1 MLFLVAL
8 FWFAFFLVAYTYVGY
23 PLLLALVGLVRRNP
37 PRRAPFAGSFS
48 FVLSVHNEEGN
59 LRRRLEELSAYIR
72 ATGLSG
78 EIVLVSDGSTDG
90 TVALARSFEADGI
103 VRVLERSEKQGKAV
117 ALSAGCLD
125 AKGEIL
131 VFADARQR
139 WADDTLARLLENFAD
154 LSVGAV
160 SGDLVLETAPG
171 VMAGVGLYWRFE
183 KWLRKKESSI
193 YAQVGVTGAVSACR
207 RELFQ
212 PIPPGT
218 LTDDVFWPLRVA
230 MRGYRVVHDERALA
244 YDRLPEK
251 PRDEFRRKVRTLAG
265 NFQVLRM
272 LPASLLPWKN
282 PVWLQWVSHKLLRL
296 VVPWALIVLLVSNVV
311 LVASQPASWWTG
323 DASPPDI
330 WAEWFFPAFMAF
342 QGVGYVVGLAGM
354 APEIGKRI
362 KVAGAAGSLLVLNA
376 AAFLAF
382 WVWIS
387 GRTGTAWHK
396 IDYRT
401 VGQASSLSEEEGG
414 SERAP

>member
-1 MLFLVAL
+1 MLYLIVL

-23 PLLLALVGLVRRNP
+23 PLLLALLGLVRRNP
-37 PRRAPFAGSFS
+37 PRRAPFDGSFS
-48 FVLSVHNEEGN
+48 FVLSVHNEEAN
-59 LRRRLEELSAYIR
+59 LRRRLEELSSYIR

-90 TVALARSFEADGI
+90 TAALARSFEADGI
-103 VRVLERSEKQGKAV
+103 VRVLERPEKQGKAV
-117 ALSAGCLD
+117 ALSAGCLE

-139 WADDTLARLLENFAD
+139 WADDTLVRLLENFAD
-154 LSVGAV
+154 ARVGAV

-183 KWLRKKESSI
+183 KWLRKRESLI
-193 YAQVGVTGAVSACR
+193 HAQVGVTGAVSACR

-218 LTDDVFWPLRVA
+218 LTDDVYWPLRVA

-265 NFQVLRM
+265 VFQVLQM
-272 LPASLLPWKN
+272 LPWSLLPWEN

-296 VVPWALIVLLVSNVV
+296 VVPWALIALFVANVMLVVYH
-311 LVASQPASWWTG
+311 PPSWLTG
-323 DASPPDI
+323 GVPTADI
-330 WAEWFFPAFMAF
+330 WAEWFFPVFLALQAL
-342 QGVGYVVGLAGM
+342 GYAVGLAGM
-354 APEIGKRI
+354 IEAIGTRI
-362 KVAGAAGSLLVLNA
+362 KLAGAAGSLLVLNA

-382 WVWIS
+382 WVWIT

-396 IDYRT
+396 IDYRP
-401 VGQASSLSEEEGG
+401 VGQASSLSEKHDG
-414 SERAP
+414 P